1 MKRLA
6 LVAIL
11 AVGTVGGCSSGPA
24 APDPEPT
31 RSVCTDTYC
40 IDVPPGWSG
49 EVGDTFIAFNH
60 EALPEG
66 TFLTSN
72 TVDMEAIVSAAG
84 GTWPVPTNEVVE
96 AFWSL
101 LEDVDEGGL
110 VRTERMVGGAWRSWG
125 THSTGTMWYFLMPLD
140 GSRAIGVELRGPNDS
155 WESHADVVFASVENV
170 G

>member
-1 MKRLA
+1 MNRFAVVLLA
-6 LVAIL
+6 LGIVA
-11 AVGTVGGCSSGPA
+11 GCSSGPA

-40 IDVPPGWSG
+40 IDVPAGWSG
-49 EVGDTFIAFNH
+49 EVGDTFIALNH

-66 TFLTSN
+66 TFLTAN

-84 GTWPVPTNEVVE
+84 GTWPVPTEQVVE

-101 LEDVDEGGL
+101 LEDVDEGEL
-110 VRTERMVGGAWRSWG
+110 ARTERMVGGAWRSWG
-125 THSTGTMWYFLMPLD
+125 THSTGTMWYLLMPLE
-140 GSRAIGVELRGPNDS
+140 GSQAIGIELRGPNDS
-155 WESHADVVFASVENV
+155 WERHADVVFGSVEST